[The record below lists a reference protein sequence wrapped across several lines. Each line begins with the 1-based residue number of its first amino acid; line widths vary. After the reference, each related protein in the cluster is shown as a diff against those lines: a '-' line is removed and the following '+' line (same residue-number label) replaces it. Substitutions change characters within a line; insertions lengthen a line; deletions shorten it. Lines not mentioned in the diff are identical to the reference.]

1 MLGKVDEE
9 IFADM
14 VACAL
19 QQMPLDLLDNKTKT
33 ELAKYL
39 CIESFNVVILGAEG
53 NSQQFSRDLAEI
65 LHTRLTKMTTLQDF
79 AVASVESSLSQIT
92 FLESTPIA
100 IALPVNL
107 VTPFA
112 EQMKIWFNIL
122 SASDEKSIFDFNTVE
137 LAKLVKQFNSFSNS
151 LLRQAETLTE
161 ILLMADEEG
170 AKPPHRAGYFLR
182 CLFTMEDDLTPHFSS
197 CTEKRSSDV
206 QPYWQAVEMA
216 LTYSFN
222 TVVLIKVLQNTQ
234 NSTELAK
241 ASAVHFLFGALK
253 ESLGSFGI
261 AYQCLMQELQDT
273 LLLMTGKQLAKCCLD
288 ESEFSSTSLLIGVV
302 LKNQVLWLR
311 MNQALDE
318 GYEAFDQ
325 DNAGYEIVRLRQFHQ
340 DYILFLTLV
349 RELPLIST
357 FDTKGVVV
365 NRISELFE
373 KLPESLQI
381 ELAPTLT
388 KIQVDFNDWQRR
400 RSIELDGVDK
410 LGEESNSSSEMSST
424 LLPTVMSSTVA
435 APPIKQVGET
445 VASKLLFFLPAKIV
459 DGSRAV
465 NESFIKKEGIY
476 PSSSCQ

>member
-1 MLGKVDEE
+1 
-9 IFADM
+9 
-14 VACAL
+14 
-19 QQMPLDLLDNKTKT
+19 
-33 ELAKYL
+33 
-39 CIESFNVVILGAEG
+39 
-53 NSQQFSRDLAEI
+53 
-65 LHTRLTKMTTLQDF
+65 
-79 AVASVESSLSQIT
+79 
-92 FLESTPIA
+92 
-100 IALPVNL
+100 
-107 VTPFA
+107 
-112 EQMKIWFNIL
+112 
-122 SASDEKSIFDFNTVE
+122 
-137 LAKLVKQFNSFSNS
+137 
-151 LLRQAETLTE
+151 
-161 ILLMADEEG
+161 
-170 AKPPHRAGYFLR
+170 
-182 CLFTMEDDLTPHFSS
+182 
-197 CTEKRSSDV
+197 
-206 QPYWQAVEMA
+206 
-216 LTYSFN
+216 
-222 TVVLIKVLQNTQ
+222 
-234 NSTELAK
+234 
-241 ASAVHFLFGALK
+241 
-253 ESLGSFGI
+253 
-261 AYQCLMQELQDT
+261 
-273 LLLMTGKQLAKCCLD
+273 MTGKQLAKCCLD